1 MISFDLTGKVAVVTG
16 ASSGLGQQFA
26 RALSEQGCDVAI
38 LARRKERLE
47 EFSKELKQNGH
58 DCLPVSCDV
67 TDEESIKNAVKA
79 VVDHFGKIDILVNN
93 AGITRD
99 GLLMGMKEEDF
110 DSVINV
116 NLKGT
121 FNTIRFASRT
131 MVKQRKGKIINISS
145 VSGVTGNAGQAN
157 YSASKAGIIG
167 LTKSAARELASR
179 NINVNAIAPGFVDTD
194 MTITLSDK
202 VKEGAK
208 GQIPLGRFGKP
219 EEVAELALFLSSEK
233 SDYITGQVINIDGG
247 MVM

>member
-1 MISFDLTGKVAVVTG
+1 MLKGKCAVITG
-16 ASSGLGQQFA
+16 ASRGIGKCIATKFA
-26 RALSEQGCDVAI
+26 KEGANVVINYRNNEEEALKV
-38 LARRKERLE
+38 K
-47 EFSKELKQNGH
+47 KELEDLGSQV
-58 DCLPVSCDV
+58 LV
-67 TDEESIKNAVKA
+67 VKA
-79 VVDHFGKIDILVNN
+79 DVSELEQAENLIKEAKKEFGRVDILVNN
-93 AGITRD
+93 AGITKDNLIIR
-99 GLLMGMKEEDF
+99 MKEEDF

-121 FNTIRFASRT
+121 FNTIRFASRA

-219 EEVAELALFLSSEK
+219 EEIAELALFLSSEK

>member
-1 MISFDLTGKVAVVTG
+1 MYKPIFIAGPCVIETFDILEEVAKELVRLNNKYGINIIFKSSFDKANRTSLHSYRGPNLEKGLTMLNDIKMKYGLSLLTDIHEPYQAEIVGGIVDVIQIPAFLCRQTDLLVA
-16 ASSGLGQQFA
+16 AA
-26 RALSEQGCDVAI
+26 R
-38 LARRKERLE
+38 
-47 EFSKELKQNGH
+47 
-58 DCLPVSCDV
+58 
-67 TDEESIKNAVKA
+67 T
-79 VVDHFGKIDILVNN
+79 
-93 AGITRD
+93 
-99 GLLMGMKEEDF
+99 
-110 DSVINV
+110 
-116 NLKGT
+116 
-121 FNTIRFASRT
+121 
-131 MVKQRKGKIINISS
+131 GKIINISS

>member
-1 MISFDLTGKVAVVTG
+1 MLKDKNIIVTG
-16 ASSGLGQQFA
+16 ATRGIGKEI
-26 RALSEQGCDVAI
+26 ALTLAQNGANIAINYRNYNEEVEELINSIKEFGVEAIAVKCDVSKSDEVDNFI
-38 LARRKERLE
+38 SEVKNH
-47 EFSKELKQNGH
+47 FS
-58 DCLPVSCDV
+58 SIDV
-67 TDEESIKNAVKA
+67 
-79 VVDHFGKIDILVNN
+79 LVNN
-93 AGITRD
+93 AGITKD
-99 GLLMGMKEEDF
+99 GLLLRMKDEDF
-110 DSVINV
+110 NSVLDV